1 MRKSAVLL
9 LPALLAGCVVVPGGV
24 IPNPNL
30 PATYAT
36 ATHSPA
42 QSQVFS
48 VVAGGQAAAASVQAG
63 CPGFVAQAPDVS
75 INNQTFAGIIALDIA
90 VTSTGDTTLLVHT
103 PDGAWLCDDDSG
115 PGLNPALHITG
126 PVNGQY
132 DIWVG
137 TLSAGQFPNATL
149 RVY

>member
-24 IPNPNL
+24 IPNPNM
-30 PATYAT
+30 PATYST
-36 ATHSPA
+36 VSHSPA
-42 QSQVFS
+42 QSQSFS
-48 VVAGGQAAAASVQAG
+48 VQAGGNAAASSVQSG

-75 INNQTFAGIIALDIA
+75 INNQTLAGIIALDIA
-90 VTSTGDTTLLVHT
+90 ATSSSDTTLLVHT
-103 PDGAWLCDDDSG
+103 PDGAWLCDNDSG
-115 PGLNPALHITG
+115 PGFNPAIHITG

-137 TLSAGQFPNATL
+137 ALSPGQFPNATL